1 VPSPNAR
8 SRRDLAGNPLRKS
21 GVRGS
26 KLAVS
31 LLVAS
36 IVTLGSASR
45 VRGQDWGTPVWSDE
59 FDVVSGTPIDPTKWG
74 YDTGI
79 LNVNNEVEYYCSPGM
94 TTGGCVGTN
103 PNAYLDGNG
112 NLIIQAINV
121 GTSTQANSG
130 SWTSARLK
138 TEGLEEFQYGRVEA
152 KMSLPT
158 GPGLWPA
165 FWALGDSTGC
175 SWPACGEIDYMENVP
190 TSGGL
195 GPTKISST
203 IHGPGYYGANGL
215 SAIYTFPSGDVR
227 GMHIYGAI
235 WSPNMVQFYVDDPTK
250 VFFVRTASDVPS
262 GQPWVFNRK
271 FFLLLNLAIG
281 GDGSWPG
288 AFDATTPNPAVMTV
302 DYVRIYQAAP
312 VTAPSMGNA
321 AAISVKAGA
330 TTGNTSDI
338 SVGEKLGSGRVYFAC
353 TTTAPKA
360 ACTVN
365 TGDALNANT
374 VDFSATAT
382 GTVTVSVATTANS
395 MVLPFGSWWRM
406 LEAARFAFAALVAVL
421 LLGFAARWRGRALRP
436 AYALG
441 GVLLL
446 CGGLLLGCSGGG
458 GSTPTPPPGGTTPGS
473 YTVTVNA
480 YTLTGSGTTPD
491 ATASIPLSVN

>member
-1 VPSPNAR
+1 M
-8 SRRDLAGNPLRKS
+8 RRDK
-21 GVRGS
+21 VRS
-26 KLAVS
+26 SMLAVS

-36 IVTLGSASR
+36 IVTLGGASR
-45 VRGQDWGTPVWSDE
+45 AAGQTWGTPVWADE
-59 FDVVSGTPIDPTKWG
+59 FNDAKGTPINSANWT

-94 TTGGCVGTN
+94 TTGGCVGSN
-103 PNAYLDGNG
+103 SNAYNAYIDGNG
-112 NLIIQAINV
+112 YLVIQAIKT
-121 GTSTQANSG
+121 GTSTAANSG

-138 TEGLEEFQYGRVEA
+138 TQGLQEFQYGRVEA
-152 KMSLPT
+152 KMSLPI

-165 FWALGDSTGC
+165 FWALGDSSGC

-190 TSGGL
+190 AVPGGL

-215 SAIYTFPSGDVR
+215 SAIYTFPSGDVT

-271 FFLLLNLAIG
+271 FFLILNLAIG

-288 AFDATTPNPAVMTV
+288 PFDATTPNPAIMTV
-302 DYVRIYQAAP
+302 DYVRIYQAAA
-312 VTAPSMGNA
+312 VQAPNMGNA
-321 AAISVKAGA
+321 AGITVKAGA
-330 TTGNTSDI
+330 TTGNTSSI
-338 SVGEKLGSGRVYFAC
+338 SVGDKLGSGRVYFGC

-365 TGDALNANT
+365 TGDLLNANT
-374 VDFSATAT
+374 VDFSANAT

-406 LEAARFAFAALVAVL
+406 LYAARFAFAALVVL
-421 LLGFAARWRGRALRP
+421 LGCAARWRGRALRP
-436 AYALG
+436 GYALG
-441 GVLLL
+441 GALLL

-458 GSTPTPPPGGTTPGS
+458 GAAPTPPPGGTTPGS

-480 YTLTGSGTTPD
+480 YTLTGNGTQPD
-491 ATASIPLSVN
+491 ATVSIPLTVN